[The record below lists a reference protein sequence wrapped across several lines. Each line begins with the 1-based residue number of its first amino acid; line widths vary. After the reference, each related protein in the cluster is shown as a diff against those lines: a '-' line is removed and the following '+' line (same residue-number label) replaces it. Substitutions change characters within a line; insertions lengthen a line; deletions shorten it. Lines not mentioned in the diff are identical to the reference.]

1 MPCSR
6 YSLALLSLLAVTV
19 GSCAQLP
26 TQRLAVIDAKPSTV
40 TPFSSALVTR
50 GNAGDYEI
58 RWTSVVDGPV
68 RVLAYR
74 DLDRRENP
82 ELVAI
87 GGSSDVVRTSGLAS
101 DRRWFFE
108 LATRTGQPLVI
119 SSHELRLQ
127 HAPNSRDMGGYRTG
141 DGRWVKMGLLYRADQ
156 LNHLDG
162 SELSSLRLLGLRR
175 VIDLRQAVEREHE
188 PDPTI
193 PSVENLHFDVL
204 ADAGLDADAM
214 PPGGWSLISSG
225 GGADYMKTLYRSF
238 VTLPSARKSYGGL
251 LSSLIKDNGPVLFH
265 CTAGQDRTGWG
276 AAIILRALGVPR
288 EEIVKDYMMSVPLL
302 SEKHGNL
309 IKEYAAKL
317 TDRNVSVEDLEP
329 LFWIRSDYLD
339 AAFDEVDRRYG
350 SFDSYLRDGL
360 GFDESEISALRS
372 KYLK

>member
-1 MPCSR
+1 
-6 YSLALLSLLAVTV
+6 
-19 GSCAQLP
+19 
-26 TQRLAVIDAKPSTV
+26 
-40 TPFSSALVTR
+40 
-50 GNAGDYEI
+50 
-58 RWTSVVDGPV
+58 
-68 RVLAYR
+68 
-74 DLDRRENP
+74 
-82 ELVAI
+82 
-87 GGSSDVVRTSGLAS
+87 
-101 DRRWFFE
+101 
-108 LATRTGQPLVI
+108 
-119 SSHELRLQ
+119 
-127 HAPNSRDMGGYRTG
+127 MGGYRTG

-162 SELSSLRLLGLRR
+162 SELSSLRSLGLRR